1 MTRRGL
7 QLLLAVLGAV
17 AIIFGALGALGVLGV
32 LTGAASVLRAGC
44 HLTANDQSYR
54 SPRCDDGFASAP
66 VTWGAHVRELPRLTM
81 RCAT

>member
-17 AIIFGALGALGVLGV
+17 AIIFGALGV

>member
-17 AIIFGALGALGVLGV
+17 AIIFGALGA

-66 VTWGAHVRELPRLTM
+66 VTM